1 MTAEHEERAEELV
14 IHLEGTFDVPAA
26 WRVRDTIARV
36 RPGQRVC
43 IDLTHVRESYD
54 FGIAVLAQALG
65 PHDARRVRIRGLRQH
80 QLRML
85 RYLGFEQAALDVARR
100 KQVAAES

>member
-1 MTAEHEERAEELV
+1 MREHEGRADELV
-14 IHLEGTFDVPAA
+14 IRLEGTFDVPAA
-26 WRVRDTIARV
+26 WRVRDTIARS
-36 RPGQRVC
+36 RPGQQVC

-65 PHDARRVRIRGLRQH
+65 PHDARRVRISGLRQH

-85 RYLGFEQAALDVARR
+85 RYLGFDHAALDVADRTPA
-100 KQVAAES
+100 VAES